1 MDQIPQVFFRE
12 AKLLETHL
20 FKIKDSKLVR
30 YPTVMDTSG
39 IIWEEKPPHWLT
51 PSRDVLINARPN
63 IAYFPI
69 DASTVD

>member
-30 YPTVMDTSG
+30 YPTVMDTSVK
-39 IIWEEKPPHWLT
+39 IWEENPPRQPTPRSSALT
-51 PSRDVLINARPN
+51 SAR
-63 IAYFPI
+63 
-69 DASTVD
+69 

>member
-39 IIWEEKPPHWLT
+39 IIWEEKPPH
-51 PSRDVLINARPN
+51 
-63 IAYFPI
+63 
-69 DASTVD
+69 